1 MSQIRSNHPGREPGE
16 PGEGSPGASGMD
28 VRRSSGR
35 PRRRLWWAALGVLA
49 VAGLTLFIGTLRPAQ
64 KVVAHEL
71 LVIGTAQRGPMVR
84 QVHGW
89 GSFVPDRVQMLRSDQ
104 PGLVSAV
111 LVTAGQEVKAGDRL
125 IEISNPEI
133 DLAVGKAEQKFAAA
147 RGGMIALSREQSAR
161 RLALEASIADTRITF
176 LHAEDELEE
185 LRSGSV
191 GKVRE
196 IELRRAKERVEALE
210 RRLGSDEERLA
221 LITSSTEQQM
231 AAQREELRW
240 VESILES
247 ERARQRSLTLRA
259 AGDGVVEQVLVEPGS
274 HVSGGEVVAQVA
286 LSDRLKAEIKVY
298 EKEAAEIVAGQP
310 VSLKAATDAVSGSVV
325 SLAPV
330 PGKPIVSVTVALDQN
345 PRIPADGDHDA
356 EAMIHVGTLADV
368 LSVERPAYAAASEPG
383 TVFRVSADGTTAQRV
398 KVKFGR
404 GSVDRIE
411 VLSGLEVGDRIIV
424 SDVSGFDDLDSFEIE

>member
-1 MSQIRSNHPGREPGE
+1 
-16 PGEGSPGASGMD
+16 MD
-28 VRRSSGR
+28 VRKSSGR
-35 PRRRLWWAALGVLA
+35 PRRRLWWAGIGVA
-49 VAGLTLFIGTLRPAQ
+49 VIAGLTIFIGTLRPAP
-64 KVVAHEL
+64 KVVDHEL
-71 LVIGTAQRGPMVR
+71 LVIGTAQRGPMIR

-104 PGLVSAV
+104 PGLVAAV
-111 LVTAGQEVKAGDRL
+111 YVIAGQEVRAGDRL
-125 IEISNPEI
+125 VELSNPEI

-185 LRSGSV
+185 LRSRSP

-196 IELRRAKERVEALE
+196 IEIRRAKERVEALE

-231 AAQREELRW
+231 AAQRDELRW
-240 VESILES
+240 VESILEA

-259 AGDGVVEQVLVEPGS
+259 AGDGAVEQVLVEPGS
-274 HVSGGEVVAQVA
+274 RVAGGEVVARVA
-286 LSDRLKAEIKVY
+286 LSDRLKAEIKVS
-298 EKEAAEIVAGQP
+298 ESEAAEIVVGQP
-310 VSLKAATDAVSGSVV
+310 VSLKAATDALSGTV
-325 SLAPV
+325 AEIGPV
-330 PGKPIVSVTVALDQN
+330 PGKALVAVTVALDQN
-345 PRIPADGDHDA
+345 PRIPVDGDHDA

-368 LSVERPAYAAASEPG
+368 LSVDRPAYAAAGEPG
-383 TVFRVSADGTTAQRV
+383 TVFRVSLDGSVAERV

-411 VLSGLEVGDRIIV
+411 VLYGLEAGDRIVV